1 MRHGGSSGHLAA
13 AWGPPPP
20 QDGPPPGPTQ
30 SAGSQVSACR
40 PPPSAACSLLCQ
52 TSVRKGSPGPQ
63 AVIWGWGSGRG
74 RGGTG
79 PRRPGPIGALVGP
92 WAQAGVSLFGAL
104 GRRPCLIPASLRSA
118 VRPRAASLPALGP
131 TATPGCSPSRWAP
144 GKLGRSGGGGAA
156 PESSAPGTRADTFAS
171 SAFIHGL
178 AGVSGVVP
186 RPEVSNVLR
195 EVRSSLFTCGNEDSP
210 PARGRWRPV
219 LIHSWAPQCWAEACV
234 FSRRFLRLYAHGK
247 WGLTQACD
255 FKRPQGKRP
264 CYIVWSQAES
274 CDLARKYARGTGLV
288 LWSPLETPDTLEAQ
302 PPASS
307 VGLGAP
313 PFRPLLL
320 DPFENRPLHP

>member
-104 GRRPCLIPASLRSA
+104 GRRPCLIPASPRSA

-195 EVRSSLFTCGNEDSP
+195 EVRSPLFTCGNEDSP

-274 CDLARKYARGTGLV
+274 CDLARKYARGTGLI

-302 PPASS
+302 PPAS

-320 DPFENRPLHP
+320 DPFENRPLHL